1 LINQQSLQLKQL
13 KINIHISL
21 ESSFSFFEG
30 LMRSTK
36 KIMKTKFLLSLIT
49 LFVIVIAADAQ
60 VLTQKNLSL
69 QGAKK
74 IVAEAVKYAQSVNA
88 PGGSIAVVDAGGN
101 LIYLEKLDGTF
112 AAAAEVS
119 IKKANTAAT
128 FKAPS
133 SKLENSINGGRDA
146 LITVGHT
153 FLQGGVPI
161 IIDGQVIG
169 AIGVSGSAS
178 AQQDE
183 DIANAGVKAQL

>member
-1 LINQQSLQLKQL
+1 
-13 KINIHISL
+13 
-21 ESSFSFFEG
+21 
-30 LMRSTK
+30 
-36 KIMKTKFLLSLIT
+36 MKTKFLLISIT
-49 LFVIVIAADAQ
+49 LLIIGMTSKAQ
-60 VLTQKNLSL
+60 VLSQKNISL
-69 QGAKK
+69 EAAKK

-161 IIDGQVIG
+161 LIDGQVIG

-183 DIANAGVKAQL
+183 DIANAGAKVTL

>member
-1 LINQQSLQLKQL
+1 MKKLILFIS
-13 KINIHISL
+13 IAITVTNIGS
-21 ESSFSFFEG
+21 
-30 LMRSTK
+30 
-36 KIMKTKFLLSLIT
+36 
-49 LFVIVIAADAQ
+49 AQ
-60 VLTQKNLSL
+60 VLVQKNLSL
-69 QGAKK
+69 DAAKK
-74 IVAEAVKYAQSVNA
+74 IAADAITYAKTVNA
-88 PGGSIAVVDAGGN
+88 PGGSIAVTDAGGN

-133 SKLENSINGGRDA
+133 SKLENSINGGRQA

-153 FLQGGVPI
+153 FLQGGIPI
-161 IIDGQVIG
+161 IYEGQVVG

-183 DIANAGVKAQL
+183 DIANAGAKAKID

>member
-1 LINQQSLQLKQL
+1 MKKLFTLMLAISITALASAQVITAKN
-13 KINIHISL
+13 ISL
-21 ESSFSFFEG
+21 
-30 LMRSTK
+30 
-36 KIMKTKFLLSLIT
+36 
-49 LFVIVIAADAQ
+49 DA
-60 VLTQKNLSL
+60 
-69 QGAKK
+69 AKK
-74 IVAEAVKYAQSVNA
+74 VVAAAVEYAKANSA
-88 PGGSIAVVDAGGN
+88 PGGSVAVVDAGGN
-101 LIYLEKLDGTF
+101 LVYLERLDGTF

-119 IKKANTAAT
+119 IKKANTSAL

-161 IIDGQVIG
+161 LVNGEVIG

-183 DIANAGVKAQL
+183 DIANAGVKAKIE